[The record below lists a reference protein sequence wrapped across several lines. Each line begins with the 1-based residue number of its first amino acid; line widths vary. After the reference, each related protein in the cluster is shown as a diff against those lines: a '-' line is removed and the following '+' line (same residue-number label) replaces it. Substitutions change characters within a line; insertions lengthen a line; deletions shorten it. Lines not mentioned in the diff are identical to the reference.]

1 MESILILLIMFKKLI
16 LLVFILVTQVS
27 LAQGPKQTENKDI
40 ATDAEIEKLVDP
52 TTEFEQIKMDR
63 LKRIRNELVTMKSE
77 INKTKKILEDENL
90 DMVSKI
96 QAESRLNSLEKEYE
110 KKQFLFIETATN
122 IHLNDDTKPK
132 EKTTFLEDLQQILS
146 PVLNSFKQISDRPRE
161 IQELQALSD
170 AVEARYQEALKAQKR
185 LAEFLKDNKDGS
197 LKWKLRESIQKT
209 DQLVEKLSIQRE
221 DLKFRIIKIESDQEP
236 FIQTFSNV
244 ILDFF
249 KTKGLHL
256 FLALMIF
263 IAVLWTLSIIR
274 PKLMSV
280 LLFQINRLEKREN
293 YRWMLRPIRVIYN
306 AFAMI
311 LAFLFGI
318 LTLYAL
324 NDWVLVTLIL
334 IIVAALVWSSKQ
346 YFPVFL
352 AQSKIILNLGSIREN
367 ERVFFQ
373 GLPWEIKS
381 LGYYCRLYNPVL
393 SGGFLRVNTKDIMQ
407 LCSRR
412 IVEGEPWFPT
422 KTGDW
427 VAIDGKYAKV
437 ILQSPEQVLL
447 RTIGTEA
454 IAYSASDFYAKNPIN
469 HSNGFCVEFL
479 FGLDYSHQQVLFTE
493 VIPNF
498 TEEITATLEKKF
510 INYKD
515 NFEGL
520 TIEFAQAGASSL
532 DLRFFVKVKGSL
544 ASKKFMIKRAIQACF
559 VEVCNEH
566 NYIIP
571 FNQLTVHME
580 K

>member
-1 MESILILLIMFKKLI
+1 MRINLIMI
-16 LLVFILVTQVS
+16 LFILFAQVS
-27 LAQGPKQTENKDI
+27 FAQAPNDVSNSDI
-40 ATDAEIEKLVDP
+40 ATDSEIEKLVDP
-52 TTEFEQIKMDR
+52 STEFEQIKMDR
-63 LKRIRNELVTMKSE
+63 LKRIRNELVTLKSE
-77 INKTKKILEDENL
+77 INQLKKTLEDENL

-96 QAESRLNSLEKEYE
+96 QAESRLSTFEKEYE
-110 KKQFLFIETATN
+110 NKQFLFIETATN

-161 IQELQALSD
+161 IQELKSLSD

-185 LAEFLKDNKDGS
+185 LAEFLKKNNDRS
-197 LKWKLRESIQKT
+197 LKWKLKESIQKT
-209 DQLVEKLSIQRE
+209 DSLVEKLAIQRE

-263 IAVLWTLSIIR
+263 LAVLWSLSVIQPKFLSI
-274 PKLMSV
+274 
-280 LLFQINRLEKREN
+280 LLYQINRSEKREN
-293 YRWMLRPIRVIYN
+293 YRWMIRPIRVIYN
-306 AFAMI
+306 AIALV

-334 IIVAALVWSSKQ
+334 IMVAAFVWSSKQ

-352 AQSKIILNLGSIREN
+352 AQCKIILNLGSIREN

-412 IVEGEPWFPT
+412 IIDNEPWFPT

-427 VAIDGKYAKV
+427 VRVDEHYAQV
-437 ILQSPEQVLL
+437 TLQSPEQVIL
-447 RTIGTEA
+447 RTLGTEIISYA
-454 IAYSASDFYAKNPIN
+454 ASDFYSKNPKN
-469 HSNGFCVEFL
+469 HSNGFSVEFL
-479 FGLDYSHQQVLFTE
+479 FGVDYSHQKILFSE

-498 TEEITATLEKKF
+498 LEEISSTLEKRF
-510 INYKD
+510 NNYKE
-515 NFEGL
+515 NFDGL
-520 TIEFAQAGASSL
+520 TIEFSQAGASSL
-532 DLRFFVKVKGSL
+532 DLRFFVKVKGSM
-544 ASKKFMIKRAIQACF
+544 ASKKFAITRTIQAAF

-566 NYIIP
+566 DYIIP